1 MHRLLPLPFLLFLT
15 TACSGPDPVDET
27 HEGTL
32 SDADQ
37 RHHSDGSFYDEYE
50 IEAGEG
56 YRIVVTM
63 ESAELDPFLHV
74 FGPEDSPDQQWQ
86 NDDRAGD
93 DRSARIEETA
103 PVSGTYT
110 IWANSH
116 REGETGSYR
125 LRIQTERPAG
135 G

>member
-1 MHRLLPLPFLLFLT
+1 
-15 TACSGPDPVDET
+15 
-27 HEGTL
+27 
-32 SDADQ
+32 
-37 RHHSDGSFYDEYE
+37 
-50 IEAGEG
+50 
-56 YRIVVTM
+56 M
-63 ESAELDPFLHV
+63 ESEELDPFLHV
-74 FGPEDSPDQQWQ
+74 FGPGDSPDQRWQ

-116 REGETGSYR
+116 REGEVGAYN
-125 LRIQTERPAG
+125 LRIRTTRPSG